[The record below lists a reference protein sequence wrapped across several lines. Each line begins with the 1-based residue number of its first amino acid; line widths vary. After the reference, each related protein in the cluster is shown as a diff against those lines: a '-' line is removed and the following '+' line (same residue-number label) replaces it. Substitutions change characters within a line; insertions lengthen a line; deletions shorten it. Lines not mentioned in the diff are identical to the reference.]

1 MEIKMNKEIRSYQEA
16 VFWGLTLRQTLF
28 GGAAIAASVYAYYAC
43 AGLGAEAASWLCIL
57 AAAPFALA
65 GFFRWHGMTAEVA
78 LLVILRDLV
87 TPKRLPWRSVNYSQL
102 YFQPVLEKVRKEDSH
117 GFANAETD

>member
-16 VFWGLTLRQTLF
+16 VFWGLTLRQLLF
-28 GGAAIAASVYAYYAC
+28 GGAAVAASVFVYFKC
-43 AGLGAEAASWLCIL
+43 GSLGTDMVSWLCIL
-57 AAAPFALA
+57 VATPFALA
-65 GFFRWHGMTAEVA
+65 GFFQWHGMTAEVA
-78 LLVILRDLV
+78 LLVILRALA
-87 TPKRLPWRSVNYSQL
+87 TPRRLPWRSVNYSQL